1 MTPEDIRLREEM
13 RKLEELNRQR
23 DVALELA
30 KQAQQRSE
38 AERSRGREALA
49 NKAQLE
55 ARAAQAQAAQLD
67 REIEHRTKALAKD
80 GVDKVL
86 TDQKQRRE
94 DIKDTAKNVW
104 EGLDA
109 INHLRQPPETHS
121 LTETPS
127 HSQIV
132 KVDENIK
139 ATDATIVIAAVTVAA
154 VQQKIAGEI
163 AKAVDKSEQRVQEA
177 IDKAPPPSQQVQD
190 QNKVLEEVYRKDRE
204 AAFAAPQAKQQ
215 AAQIQPQREP
225 TLGDRTRALEIEN
238 AIRAISEEKVKE
250 LRERE
255 ASAYNKAVRDLGDK
269 YKDDPVKQKAVLAQ
283 LEQSRPQLQIA
294 TGERIEVERAK
305 ADQLIQETL
314 KRENLL
320 AAREA
325 NDRAAEKEREAQRL
339 AAKQLEERNRNS
351 R

>member
-1 MTPEDIRLREEM
+1 MTPEDVRLKEEL

-38 AERSRGREALA
+38 AERSREREALA

-55 ARAAQAQAAQLD
+55 AKLAQAQAAQLD
-67 REIEHRTKALAKD
+67 REIENRTKALAKE
-80 GVDKVL
+80 GVEKVL

-104 EGLDA
+104 EGLDG
-109 INHLRQPPETHS
+109 INHLRQPPETHT

-132 KVDENIK
+132 KIDENIK
-139 ATDATIVIAAVTVAA
+139 ATDATMVIAAVA
-154 VQQKIAGEI
+154 VGAVHQKIAGEI

-177 IDKAPPPSQQVQD
+177 IAKAPPPSQQVQD

-204 AAFAAPQAKQQ
+204 AALAAQQAKQQ

-238 AIRAISEEKVKE
+238 TIRFNSEKEVAKIQEKN
-250 LRERE
+250 
-255 ASAYNKAVRDLGDK
+255 ASAFKEATRVLGDK
-269 YKDDPVKQKAVLAQ
+269 YKDDPVKQQEVLSK
-283 LEQSRPQLQIA
+283 LEQSRPQYEIE
-294 TGERIEVERAK
+294 TGKRIEAERTK

-320 AAREA
+320 AAQAANEKARE
-325 NDRAAEKEREAQRL
+325 Q
-339 AAKQLEERNRNS
+339 RNRDD